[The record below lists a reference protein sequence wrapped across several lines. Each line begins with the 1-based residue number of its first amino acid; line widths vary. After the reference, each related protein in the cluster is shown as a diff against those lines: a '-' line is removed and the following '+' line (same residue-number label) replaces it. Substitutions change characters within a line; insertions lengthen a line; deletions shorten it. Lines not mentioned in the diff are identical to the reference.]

1 MDCSPPGSYVH
12 GILQARILE
21 RVAIS
26 FSRDLPDP
34 GIEFVSLVS
43 LALAGRFFISW
54 AVSEALYF
62 LERLN
67 NNILYLY
74 TIIFSS
80 IHLSMDVL
88 VISTSSVQL
97 SHSVVSDS
105 LWPHGLQHSRL
116 PCPSPTP
123 GAYWNSC
130 PSSRWYHPTISSS
143 AVPSL
148 PAFSLSQDQGLSRWV
163 SSSYLVA
170 QVLEFQLQHQSFQ
183 WIFRIDF
190 L

>member
-34 GIEFVSLVS
+34 GIEFMSLVS

-54 AVSEALYF
+54 AVGEALYF

-88 VISTSSVQL
+88 VVSTSSVQL
-97 SHSVVSDS
+97 NHSVVSDS

-116 PCPSPTP
+116 PWPSPTP

-148 PAFSLSQDQGLSRWV
+148 PVFSLSQDQGLSR
-163 SSSYLVA
+163 
-170 QVLEFQLQHQSFQ
+170 
-183 WIFRIDF
+183 
-190 L
+190 